1 VARLIVLNGPA
12 GVGKSTQA
20 RRYAADHPF
29 TLVAELDAVRRM
41 ISTWRDDPT
50 QATLR
55 ARELTLAMA
64 RDHLAK
70 GFDVVLPQFLGNPK
84 FLVEAE
90 QVARD
95 AGAAYDE
102 FVLMD
107 DRDTVIR
114 RFTERNA
121 SSSDLA
127 HIEAGELVARLG
139 GDDTLN
145 RMYDRL
151 LQVLSARPDARLIR
165 CTEGAEDDVY
175 RQLREAIG

>member
-1 VARLIVLNGPA
+1 MARLIVLNGPA

-20 RRYAADHPF
+20 RRYADDHPF
-29 TLVAELDAVRRM
+29 TLVAELDAVRR
-41 ISTWRDDPT
+41 SLAGWRDDPAR
-50 QATLR
+50 ATLL

-64 RDHLAK
+64 RAHLGN
-70 GFDVVLPQFLGNPK
+70 GFDVVLPQYLGNPT
-84 FLVEAE
+84 FLAEAE
-90 QVARD
+90 DVARE
-95 AGAAYDE
+95 AGARYHE

-121 SSSDLA
+121 ASPDPA
-127 HIEAGELVARLG
+127 HTEAGELVEQLG
-139 GDDTLN
+139 GDDTLS

-151 LQVLSARPDARLIR
+151 LQVLSTRTEAQLIR
-165 CTEGAEDDVY
+165 CVEGDEDGVY